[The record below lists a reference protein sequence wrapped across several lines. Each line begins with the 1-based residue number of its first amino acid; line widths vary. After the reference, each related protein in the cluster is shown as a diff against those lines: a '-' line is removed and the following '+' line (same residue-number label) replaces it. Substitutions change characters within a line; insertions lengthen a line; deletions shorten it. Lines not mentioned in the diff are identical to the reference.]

1 MTPTLRK
8 AHRYIWY
15 TLAGALPLG
24 WAAAIWV
31 MPDTVWQQ
39 PVRPGQPDALP
50 TLVLSKQS
58 GDFVVNLRQKRTGTR
73 QQVEFLVTKPLT
85 QANTSVIL
93 EGQPEVLL
101 GALGPRGTWRFDL
114 DSLAA
119 ARRPFRLRL
128 EDRIAHKVLRTI
140 PLQE

>member
-31 MPDTVWQQ
+31 MPDAVWQQ
-39 PVRPGQPDALP
+39 PIRPGQSDPLP
-50 TLVLSKQS
+50 ALVLSKQS
-58 GDFVVNLRQKRTGTR
+58 GDFVVSLRQNRAGTR
-73 QQVEFLVTKPLT
+73 QQLEFQVTKPLA

-93 EGQPEVLL
+93 EGRPELL
-101 GALGPRGTWRFDL
+101 IGALGPRGAWRFDL

-119 ARRPFRLRL
+119 GRRPLRLRL
-128 EDRIAHKVLRTI
+128 ENKITHQILRTI
-140 PLQE
+140 TLE